1 MNLIRTSNYEE
12 NKEVIK
18 EKLNHV
24 NKKQTITAI
33 IVFSAFILVFVV
45 LTGIGMYAGNIDSD
59 TKKWIYT
66 PMLLLIIFFAIQS
79 IYESREYKHDYVIND
94 LRLVEAAMTGNI
106 ASIITQKDAG
116 ARSTQVYYIVETKT
130 GEKIIT
136 RNGLIKLTIHSGDA
150 TETTFDLDKLELN
163 VYM

>member
-1 MNLIRTSNYEE
+1 MNLVRASNYEE

-59 TKKWIYT
+59 TK
-66 PMLLLIIFFAIQS
+66 
-79 IYESREYKHDYVIND
+79 N
-94 LRLVEAAMTGNI
+94 G
-106 ASIITQKDAG
+106 
-116 ARSTQVYYIVETKT
+116 YI
-130 GEKIIT
+130 
-136 RNGLIKLTIHSGDA
+136 LPC
-150 TETTFDLDKLELN
+150 F
-163 VYM
+163 Y